1 MSSGGGSWGSI
12 YPASLVAIGATQ
24 VSSNVPDMTNALTRS
39 MNPFASSGCWTR
51 EQLKLAFHFYCQTPF
66 GKLHG
71 RNPDVIEL
79 AALLGR
85 TASALAMK
93 LVNFASLDPSIT
105 GTGRK
110 GLSGASARD
119 REIWDEFHSDWER
132 LTVEAEQ
139 IRQHLSRDRGANVE
153 PSREIDDE
161 FVLSDYTG
169 ETRQAIVQQ
178 RMKQNFFRRAVL
190 ASYRGRCCISGV
202 SDARLL
208 VASHIVPWRED
219 KANRLNPSNGL
230 CLSAIH
236 DKAFDSGL
244 IALSDDFRVLVST
257 ELLDRNDAFVD
268 TVFAPIMGQQ
278 IEIPERFVPDKVLI
292 RRHRLSHFKAG

>member
-1 MSSGGGSWGSI
+1 MMEAVAKCVVSKLVSNEAAM
-12 YPASLVAIGATQ
+12 PAITI
-24 VSSNVPDMTNALTRS
+24 PTNAFPS
-39 MNPFASSGCWTR
+39 KGDWTS
-51 EQLKLAFHFYCQTPF
+51 EQLKLAFAYYCQTPF
-66 GKLHG
+66 GRLHSKN
-71 RNPDVIEL
+71 RDIIEL
-79 AALLGR
+79 AGLLGR
-85 TASALAMK
+85 TPSALAMK

-105 GTGRK
+105 DTGRK

-119 REIWDEFHSDWER
+119 REIWNEFHADWER
-132 LTVEAEQ
+132 LALEAEQ
-139 IRQHLSRDRGANVE
+139 LRLQLLRERGVEVEGKRDIA
-153 PSREIDDE
+153 DE
-161 FVLSDYTG
+161 FTLGDYTG

-178 RMKQNFFRRAVL
+178 RIKQSFFRRAVL
-190 ASYRGRCCISGV
+190 ASYGGRCCISGV
-202 SDARLL
+202 SDSRLL

-257 ELLDRNDAFVD
+257 ELLDRNDVFVD
-268 TVFAPIMGQQ
+268 RVFAPIIGQR
-278 IEIPERFVPDKVLI
+278 IEIPERFIPDKELI